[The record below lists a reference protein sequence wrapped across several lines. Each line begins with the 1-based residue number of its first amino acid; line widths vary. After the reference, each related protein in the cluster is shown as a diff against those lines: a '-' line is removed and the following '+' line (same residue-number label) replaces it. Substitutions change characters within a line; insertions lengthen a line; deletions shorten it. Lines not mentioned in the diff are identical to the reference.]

1 MSPWI
6 CKEMTRAHDCRWSG
20 ECKDLY
26 KVEDEER
33 GDSKVCPRVKFGLL
47 LLISIRQIG
56 LVGGDRALLYVFR
69 LDLAIEL
76 GLVGLMLV
84 LVGNS

>member
-47 LLISIRQIG
+47 LLISIRQM
-56 LVGGDRALLYVFR
+56 LYVVR
-69 LDLAIEL
+69 LDLAIDL
-76 GLVGLMLV
+76 GLVGVMLV
-84 LVGNS
+84 LVGKS